1 MSSPSVGIE
10 PPVCRAAPSRVGG
23 CPQAARRF
31 EHGRSLN
38 VGRGAAAA
46 PAAPWHRAPVHSL
59 DALVA
64 ALAASIGIAVLIA
77 FVVVRR
83 QRKTAMAATA
93 LTVMAFALGAAISS
107 QLPAALASAALTG
120 APRSTATATAAP
132 LTATWTPAVTRQGPG
147 YPRIPRLTVPVV
159 PAPLRS
165 ITVRNPVPL
174 PTTGTIGSVVIPA
187 TVSHFVARPAIVY
200 LPPAA
205 RVPQPRLLPVVI
217 ALSGQSRG
225 AGPTDLVWKARLRTL
240 MDAIAA
246 KHDGVAPIV
255 VVPDQL
261 GPASANPM
269 CVDSRRL
276 GHAGTYLMRD
286 VRSWIRTHLPVETNR
301 RAWTVAG
308 FSEGGTCAIQFASAH
323 PDVFGSVVDVSGEDA
338 PTNGSPQHTIA
349 VGFGGSALSYEHAT
363 PAWNLAHTRY
373 SGEQAYFSAGALD
386 HHYGSVAHRMARRAG
401 RAGMSTHLRIM
412 SGLGHNWTVGGAG
425 LAWGLGSLTSWWG
438 I

>member
-1 MSSPSVGIE
+1 M
-10 PPVCRAAPSRVGG
+10 
-23 CPQAARRF
+23 
-31 EHGRSLN
+31 
-38 VGRGAAAA
+38 
-46 PAAPWHRAPVHSL
+46 HSL

-64 ALAASIGIAVLIA
+64 AVAAGIGIAVLIA

-83 QRKTAMAATA
+83 QRKAAMAATA
-93 LTVMAFALGAAISS
+93 LTVMAFALGAAISAR
-107 QLPAALASAALTG
+107 LPAALASD
-120 APRSTATATAAP
+120 APASSPVPTATATAAP
-132 LTATWTPAVTRQGPG
+132 LTATWMPAVTRQGPG
-147 YPRIPRLTVPVV
+147 YPRIPRLAVPVL
-159 PAPLRS
+159 PAPLRA
-165 ITVRNPVPL
+165 TALRTPAPL
-174 PTTGTIGSVVIPA
+174 PATGTIGSVVIPA
-187 TVSHFVARPAIVY
+187 AASHFVARPAIVY

-225 AGPTDLVWKARLRTL
+225 AGPTDLVWKARLEAL

-276 GHAGTYLMRD
+276 GNAGTYVMRD
-286 VRSWIRTHLPVETNR
+286 VRNWIRAHLPVETDR
-301 RAWTVAG
+301 RSWTVAG

-338 PTNGSPQHTIA
+338 PTNGSLQHTIA
-349 VGFGGSALSYEHAT
+349 VGFGGSAVAYEHAT
-363 PAWNLAHTRY
+363 PAWQLAHHHY
-373 SGEQAYFSAGALD
+373 SEEQSYFAAGGLD
-386 HHYGSVAHRMARRAG
+386 HHYGSIAPLMAHRAG
-401 RAGMSTHLRIM
+401 SAGMSAHLRIM
-412 SGLGHNWTVGGAG
+412 RGLGHNWTMGAAG

>member
-1 MSSPSVGIE
+1 
-10 PPVCRAAPSRVGG
+10 
-23 CPQAARRF
+23 
-31 EHGRSLN
+31 
-38 VGRGAAAA
+38 
-46 PAAPWHRAPVHSL
+46 VHSL

-64 ALAASIGIAVLIA
+64 AVAAGLGIAVLIA

-83 QRKTAMAATA
+83 QRKTALAATA
-93 LTVMAFALGAAISS
+93 LTVMVFALGAAISS
-107 QLPAALASAALTG
+107 RAPAALAGAAVAST
-120 APRSTATATAAP
+120 PSPTATATG
-132 LTATWTPAVTRQGPG
+132 LTATWTPTIAVQGPG
-147 YPRIPRLTVPVV
+147 YTGIPRLTVPVV

-165 ITVRNPVPL
+165 TTLRTPVRL
-174 PTTGTIGSVVIPA
+174 PAAGTIGSVVIPA

-246 KHDGVAPIV
+246 KHGGVAPIV

-276 GHAGTYLMRD
+276 GHAGTYVMQD
-286 VRSWIRTHLPVETNR
+286 VRSWIRDHLPVETSR
-301 RAWTVAG
+301 KAWTIAG
-308 FSEGGTCAIQFASAH
+308 FSEGGTCAIQFASEH
-323 PDVFGSVVDVSGEDA
+323 PDTFGSVVDVSGEDA
-338 PTNGSPQHTIA
+338 PTNGSLQHTIA
-349 VGFGGSALSYEHAT
+349 VGFGGSAVAYEHAT

-373 SGEQAYFSAGALD
+373 TGEQAYFSAGALD
-386 HHYGSVAHRMARRAG
+386 RHYGPVAASMARRA
-401 RAGMSTHLRIM
+401 RSAGMSSRFRLLP
-412 SGLGHNWTVGGAG
+412 GLGHNWRTGAAG

>member
-1 MSSPSVGIE
+1 M
-10 PPVCRAAPSRVGG
+10 AA
-23 CPQAARRF
+23 
-31 EHGRSLN
+31 
-38 VGRGAAAA
+38 
-46 PAAPWHRAPVHSL
+46 
-59 DALVA
+59 VA
-64 ALAASIGIAVLIA
+64 AGVGIAVLIG

-83 QRKTAMAATA
+83 QRKTALAATA
-93 LTVMAFALGAAISS
+93 LTVMALALGAAISS
-107 QLPAALASAALTG
+107 RVPAAIAGAAPAST
-120 APRSTATATAAP
+120 PRSTATPTPTP
-132 LTATWTPAVTRQGPG
+132 LTATWAPSITSQGPG
-147 YPRIPRLTVPVV
+147 YTGIARLIVPVV

-165 ITVRNPVPL
+165 TTLRTPVPL
-174 PTTGTIGSVVIPA
+174 PATGTIGSVVVPA
-187 TVSHFVARPAIVY
+187 TSSHFLARPAIVY

-276 GHAGTYLMRD
+276 GHAGTYVMED
-286 VRSWIRTHLPVETNR
+286 VSRWIRDHLPVETDP
-301 RAWTVAG
+301 RAWTIAG

-338 PTNGSPQHTIA
+338 PTNGSLQHTIA
-349 VGFGGSALSYEHAT
+349 VGFGGSTVAYEHAT
-363 PAWNLAHTRY
+363 PAWRLAHTRY
-373 SGEQAYFSAGALD
+373 SGVQAYFSAGALD
-386 HHYGSVAHRMARRAG
+386 RHYGSIAPLMARRAG
-401 RAGMSTHLRIM
+401 SAGMSAHVRLLP
-412 SGLGHNWTVGGAG
+412 GLGHNWATGTAG
-425 LAWGLGSLTSWWG
+425 LAWGLDSLTSWWG